1 MSNDGSPSLAHMVFF
16 TMKERTD
23 AAREKLVE
31 ACHEHLTDHPG
42 TEYFSAGERAEEFD
56 REVNDQDYDVALHV
70 VFESKAAHDA
80 YQIAP
85 RHKQFVAENSATWSK
100 VRVFDSW
107 V

>member
-23 AAREKLVE
+23 VAREKLVE
-31 ACHEHLTDHPG
+31 ACHEYLTDHPG
-42 TEYFSAGERAEEFD
+42 TEYFSAGERAEEFN

-85 RHKQFVAENSATWSK
+85 RHLKFVETQKDSWVK